1 MRAANALFLKTKGR
15 LHYKSIKLRV
25 NVYFMGTANS
35 LDTVWVNKFSLHLKQ
50 IRTLKSLGC
59 DNHLFDFQ
67 QKHCKWHEH
76 SIRAIICLPLQCVFS
91 SSFSSCNFVH
101 QIECSSLLQYLNF
114 NHFFSANSFHIEHIR
129 EWRMTF
135 KIRIQILVVRFG
147 ANDTRSYR
155 KKNIS

>member
-1 MRAANALFLKTKGR
+1 MYISYG
-15 LHYKSIKLRV
+15 
-25 NVYFMGTANS
+25 FMQTCGTPFRW
-35 LDTVWVNKFSLHLKQ
+35 TVLHLKQ

-67 QKHCKWHEH
+67 QKHHKLNEH
-76 SIRAIICLPLQCVFS
+76 SIRVMICMPFQCVFS
-91 SSFSSCNFVH
+91 SSILSWNFVH
-101 QIECSSLLQYLNF
+101 QIECSSLLQYLIF

-155 KKNIS
+155 KKTFLNFILLSLRFSRLFF